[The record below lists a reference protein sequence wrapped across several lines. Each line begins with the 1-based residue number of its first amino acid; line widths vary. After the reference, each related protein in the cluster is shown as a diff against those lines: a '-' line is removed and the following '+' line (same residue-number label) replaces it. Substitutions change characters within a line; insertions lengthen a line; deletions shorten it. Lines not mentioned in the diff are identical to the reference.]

1 MTTTPSSSGSPAG
14 PDDSSGQTPP
24 PAYQQA
30 PAYQPPPGPR
40 VTSAEVRDLARL
52 RRTVVDR
59 KVAGVA
65 GGIAR
70 HLDIDP
76 LIVRVAF
83 VVLSLFGGAG
93 LIVYAACWILLPE
106 DGQLQQP
113 LGLDERS
120 RSVALILVGLLGV
133 ALLVGQWDWFWVPGP
148 LILVALVVWLVM
160 SRRNDST
167 ATFAPAAPPPGVPNA
182 GPDAV
187 TPEQRWASASS
198 SAPSYDVPVE
208 QAAYQAPTYSA
219 YAAHTGHDQTYT
231 QPAYQPPAPPTYPTQ
246 YVHPTPRNPRKRG
259 PKLFWFTMAL
269 AALAVGVV
277 GIVDV
282 SGAPVADS
290 TYPAV
295 VVGVVGVMLLVG
307 AFYGRAGGLIFVG
320 LVAAAG
326 TAIGVASENV
336 DSDRVVD
343 TPTSAD
349 LVLANY
355 DYGWGEYVLDLSQ
368 VTDPDELNG
377 RTIRVTADAAEL
389 DVVVPEDMDVT
400 VTARTNGPGGMTVFG
415 EETEGWDTQKTF
427 THDGGDDVPKLT
439 LDLEIDFGQIDVRT
453 R

>member
-1 MTTTPSSSGSPAG
+1 MTTTPSSAGSPAG
-14 PDDSSGQTPP
+14 PQDPAGQPSSGQTPP

-120 RSVALILVGLLGV
+120 RSVALILVGILGV

-160 SRRNDST
+160 SRRNDSS
-167 ATFAPAAPPPGVPNA
+167 APVAPVAPPPGVPNA

-187 TPEQRWASASS
+187 TPEQRWASAASS
-198 SAPSYDVPVE
+198 VPSYDVPVE
-208 QAAYQAPTYSA
+208 QQAGSEPTAHYQQPDLPAVGLPAACSPDVPHAV
-219 YAAHTGHDQTYT
+219 
-231 QPAYQPPAPPTYPTQ
+231 PAPHPAEPPQ
-246 YVHPTPRNPRKRG
+246 ARPEAVLVHHGPGCPGRRRRQHRRRLRRARRG
-259 PKLFWFTMAL
+259 LDLPGRRRRRGRRD
-269 AALAVGVV
+269 AAGRRVL
-277 GIVDV
+277 
-282 SGAPVADS
+282 
-290 TYPAV
+290 
-295 VVGVVGVMLLVG
+295 
-307 AFYGRAGGLIFVG
+307 RAGRWADLRRPAGRGGHRDRGRVG
-320 LVAAAG
+320 ERRL
-326 TAIGVASENV
+326 
-336 DSDRVVD
+336 RPRRVD
-343 TPTSAD
+343 TPPRPTWCS
-349 LVLANY
+349 
-355 DYGWGEYVLDLSQ
+355 
-368 VTDPDELNG
+368 T
-377 RTIRVTADAAEL
+377 TT
-389 DVVVPEDMDVT
+389 T
-400 VTARTNGPGGMTVFG
+400 TGGASTCS
-415 EETEGWDTQKTF
+415 T
-427 THDGGDDVPKLT
+427 
-439 LDLEIDFGQIDVRT
+439 
-453 R
+453 

>member
-1 MTTTPSSSGSPAG
+1 MVCGGAVAQAWGHDHHSIFGWVPGRPGCVLRPDPS
-14 PDDSSGQTPP
+14 

-120 RSVALILVGLLGV
+120 RSVALILVGILGV

-160 SRRNDST
+160 SRRNDS
-167 ATFAPAAPPPGVPNA
+167 ATTVAPVAPPPGVPNA

-198 SAPSYDVPVE
+198 SAPSYDVP
-208 QAAYQAPTYSA
+208 ASRPRTRRRRTRRTRA
-219 YAAHTGHDQTYT
+219 HDQTYT

-307 AFYGRAGGLIFVG
+307 AFYGRAGGLILVG

-336 DSDRVVD
+336 DSDRVV
-343 TPTSAD
+343 
-349 LVLANY
+349 
-355 DYGWGEYVLDLSQ
+355 
-368 VTDPDELNG
+368 
-377 RTIRVTADAAEL
+377 
-389 DVVVPEDMDVT
+389 VP
-400 VTARTNGPGGMTVFG
+400 RRR
-415 EETEGWDTQKTF
+415 
-427 THDGGDDVPKLT
+427 
-439 LDLEIDFGQIDVRT
+439 RT
-453 R
+453 RSSAATTTGGASTSST

>member
-14 PDDSSGQTPP
+14 PDDSSGQSSSGQSPSGQTP

-160 SRRNDST
+160 SRRNDSA
-167 ATFAPAAPPPGVPNA
+167 ATVR
-182 GPDAV
+182 
-187 TPEQRWASASS
+187 T
-198 SAPSYDVPVE
+198 
-208 QAAYQAPTYSA
+208 
-219 YAAHTGHDQTYT
+219 
-231 QPAYQPPAPPTYPTQ
+231 
-246 YVHPTPRNPRKRG
+246 
-259 PKLFWFTMAL
+259 
-269 AALAVGVV
+269 
-277 GIVDV
+277 
-282 SGAPVADS
+282 
-290 TYPAV
+290 
-295 VVGVVGVMLLVG
+295 
-307 AFYGRAGGLIFVG
+307 GRA
-320 LVAAAG
+320 AA
-326 TAIGVASENV
+326 
-336 DSDRVVD
+336 R
-343 TPTSAD
+343 
-349 LVLANY
+349 
-355 DYGWGEYVLDLSQ
+355 
-368 VTDPDELNG
+368 
-377 RTIRVTADAAEL
+377 RAERR
-389 DVVVPEDMDVT
+389 P
-400 VTARTNGPGGMTVFG
+400 
-415 EETEGWDTQKTF
+415 
-427 THDGGDDVPKLT
+427 
-439 LDLEIDFGQIDVRT
+439 
-453 R
+453 